1 MKKNAFASKYF
12 FKNKLSFFLV
22 IILAAAAY
30 LFNVGTAFLLKL
42 IADSVLNYE
51 LNKMIFL
58 AVCTAVYIFAAVLSD
73 FLAHYS
79 RVKFCKNISYLLK
92 NDIILSLLNKSVL
105 HKEKKSYSDYQ
116 SLLLNDVL
124 SLEQN
129 YFDALL
135 SCLYQVLNLVFSFLS
150 VLYIQP
156 IFLPVILLICVFPV
170 LFPKLT
176 QNKLEGLQKNKSDAR
191 SFFIKKLSDVLNG
204 FRTIKMYG
212 AEEAGTKYSGNA
224 NYDYTQAEIKLA
236 KRENL
241 IMSSAFGAGLLI
253 ILLTWVSGAFFI
265 RAGLLTFSGLIAL
278 TKIAESIAGPFQI
291 IGERYAGIMSSK
303 AIEKTINSVLQEKE
317 ELHRLKDFKEVQIKD
332 CVIVKEDKECLNVEN
347 LALRIGDRILVT
359 GLSGSGKSTL
369 LNVLA
374 GFEKNTGK
382 LYIDGVLQET
392 DINLSSYVF
401 MLEQKTHIFDAGL
414 IENITLFDKSKNT
427 AAEDAIKKLNI
438 AYLSTKLEN
447 QKKFSGGEERR
458 IDFARLLI
466 RNLSEK
472 IVLLDEP
479 FSGLDAENTENMIK
493 IINGLNPK
501 ILIVTTHEAEKL
513 GGLNYNRL
521 LKIENTEIK
530 PLKFLANKI

>member
-1 MKKNAFASKYF
+1 MGKNSFTLKYLFKSKVSIFFVIFLAVAASF
-12 FKNKLSFFLV
+12 
-22 IILAAAAY
+22 
-30 LFNVGTAFLLKL
+30 FNVGTAFLLKL

-51 LNKMIFL
+51 LNKMIL
-58 AVCTAVYIFAAVLSD
+58 LGSCTVVYIFLAVLSD

-79 RVKFCKNISYLLK
+79 RIKFCKHISYLLK
-92 NDIILSLLNKSVL
+92 NDIIFNILNKSVL

-116 SLLLNDVL
+116 SLLLNDIL

-129 YFDALL
+129 YFEAIL
-135 SCLYQVLNLVFSFLS
+135 SCLYQALNLVFSFLAI
-150 VLYIQP
+150 LYIQP
-156 IFLPVILLICVFPV
+156 FFLPVILVICIPPI
-170 LFPKLT
+170 LFPRLT
-176 QNKLEGLQKNKSDAR
+176 QNKLEFLQKNKSETR

-212 AEEAGTKYSGNA
+212 AEAAGVKYSDDS

-241 IMSSAFGAGLLI
+241 IMSSAFGLGLLI

-303 AIEKTINSVLQEKE
+303 AIKKTIKSVLQEKE
-317 ELHRLKDFKEVQIKD
+317 DIYKIKDFKEIRIKD
-332 CVIVKEDKECLNVEN
+332 CVIVKEEKECLQIEN
-347 LALRIGDRILVT
+347 LSLKTGDRILVT
-359 GLSGSGKSTL
+359 GVSGSGKSTL

-374 GFEKNTGK
+374 GFEKNMGK
-382 LYIDGVLQET
+382 LYIDEVLQEA
-392 DINLSSYVF
+392 DISLSNLIF

-414 IENITLFDKSKNT
+414 IDNITLFDTANNA

-438 AYLSTKLEN
+438 AYLSTKMEN
-447 QKKFSGGEERR
+447 QKQFSGGEERR

-479 FSGLDAENTENMIK
+479 FSGLDLQNTENMIR
-493 IINGLNPK
+493 IINELNPK
-501 ILIVTTHEAEKL
+501 ILILTAHEADQL

-521 LKIENTEIK
+521 LRIENTE
-530 PLKFLANKI
+530 LKEI